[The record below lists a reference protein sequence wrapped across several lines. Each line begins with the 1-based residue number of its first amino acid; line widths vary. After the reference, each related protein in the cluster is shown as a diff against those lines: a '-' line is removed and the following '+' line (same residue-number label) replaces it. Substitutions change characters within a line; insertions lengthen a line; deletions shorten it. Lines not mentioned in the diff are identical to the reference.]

1 VDSRSW
7 PGRRAAMTTASR
19 VSLDHL
25 PLPAPGLRLAM
36 TYDEY
41 LAWAPETMLAE
52 WTVRPDPGKCG

>member
-1 VDSRSW
+1 
-7 PGRRAAMTTASR
+7 MTTASR